1 MNNNNNMI
9 KSIKRAS
16 AHGHGVCSRPKGQ
29 AMTSN
34 QFALVSEDIGATNS
48 TKSSVHSRDLRVA
61 TVAPTQRRELLL
73 SVEERDGVTRCHWIP
88 Q

>member
-9 KSIKRAS
+9 KSSS
-16 AHGHGVCSRPKGQ
+16 ALLHMDMESVLDRKKGQ

-34 QFALVSEDIGATNS
+34 PFALVIEDINATDS

-61 TVAPTQRRELLL
+61 TVAPTQRRDLLL
-73 SVEERDGVTRCHWIP
+73 SVARVHTMQMRL
-88 Q
+88 

>member
-1 MNNNNNMI
+1 
-9 KSIKRAS
+9 
-16 AHGHGVCSRPKGQ
+16 
-29 AMTSN
+29 MTSN
-34 QFALVSEDIGATNS
+34 PFALVSEDINATDS

>member
-1 MNNNNNMI
+1 
-9 KSIKRAS
+9 
-16 AHGHGVCSRPKGQ
+16 
-29 AMTSN
+29 MTSN
-34 QFALVSEDIGATNS
+34 PFELVSEDINATDS

-61 TVAPTQRRELLL
+61 TVVPRQRRELLL